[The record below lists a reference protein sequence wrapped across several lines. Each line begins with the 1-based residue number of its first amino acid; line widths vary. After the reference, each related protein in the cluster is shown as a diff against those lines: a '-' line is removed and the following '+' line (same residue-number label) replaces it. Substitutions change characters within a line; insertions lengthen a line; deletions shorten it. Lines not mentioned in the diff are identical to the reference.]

1 MKKKLFIQLLLFFFS
16 CLTLYS
22 CIHDDVNTASDL
34 SSKEYENKS
43 LWKQDEKYIK
53 NVMQVYQKNEDK
65 IKKTS
70 GTPYW
75 DYASTLES
83 FDETFVMVPIVDAE
97 RVISIMQIPRHGN
110 KIRFYYTNFQSQ
122 IDFFQAVI
130 FAKYKKAVLSDSSET
145 DKTIVC
151 KTESVSVWLPD
162 NESNPDPE
170 SGAGHWGVHSV
181 IKCKQVLDNCS
192 GVVGPNGECIG
203 GGGAGDPGEFP
214 YPEGGGGNP
223 ETPEKTPCEQMNAQ
237 NQNVKFKE
245 KVTALDKPEIFNKTQ
260 ETGFAAAY
268 GPQTTYAT
276 LANTGNDNLKLPEGN
291 KYFGFMH
298 VHLNKEGVVKIFSP
312 ADIFT
317 FLTSC
322 VRNAQQ
328 KGIMSDA
335 YAMVITSE
343 GNYIL
348 KYSGDG
354 GFGIGPGTMT
364 AWNSWYNDNYTTL
377 LGNGDLTQPNVE
389 KLFTKFL
396 QEKVNIDGLEIY
408 KADKTTGNT
417 SRLQYN
423 GENNPVN
430 AVPCA

>member
-1 MKKKLFIQLLLFFFS
+1 M
-16 CLTLYS
+16 
-22 CIHDDVNTASDL
+22 
-34 SSKEYENKS
+34 
-43 LWKQDEKYIK
+43 
-53 NVMQVYQKNEDK
+53 MQVYQKNEDK

-83 FDETFVMVPIVDAE
+83 FDETFVMVPIVEAG
-97 RVISIMQIPRHGN
+97 RVVSVMQVPRHGSR
-110 KIRFYYTNFQSQ
+110 IRFYYTNFQSQ
-122 IDFFQAVI
+122 IDFFQALV
-130 FAKYKKAVLSDSSET
+130 FAKYKKASDASSET
-145 DKTIVC
+145 NKSIVC
-151 KTESVSVWLPD
+151 KTVSVAVWLPD
-162 NESNPDPE
+162 SESNPDPD

-192 GVVGPNGECIG
+192 GVVGPDGQCITG
-203 GGGAGDPGEFP
+203 GNTDDPGEFP

-223 ETPEKTPCEQMNAQ
+223 ETPEKTHCEQMNTQ

-268 GPQTTYAT
+268 GPQTTYAS
-276 LANTGNDNLKLPEGN
+276 LANTDNDNLKLPEGN

-328 KGIMSDA
+328 KGTMSDA
-335 YAMVITSE
+335 YAMVITSQ

-354 GFGIGPGTMT
+354 SYGIGPNTK
-364 AWNSWYNDNYTTL
+364 ANWDSWYIDKFDRLSPTELSNPATI
-377 LGNGDLTQPNVE
+377 E
-389 KLFTKFL
+389 KLFTQFL
-396 QEKVNIDGLEIY
+396 EEKANINGLEVY
-408 KADKTTGNT
+408 KSDKTTGNT
-417 SRLQYN
+417 SKLKYA
-423 GENNPVN
+423 GIDNPVDS
-430 AVPCA
+430 VPCT